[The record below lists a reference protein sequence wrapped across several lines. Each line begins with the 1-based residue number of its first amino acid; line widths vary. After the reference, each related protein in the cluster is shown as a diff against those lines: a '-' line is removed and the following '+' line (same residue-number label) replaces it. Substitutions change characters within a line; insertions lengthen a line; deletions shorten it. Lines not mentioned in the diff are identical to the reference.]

1 MYSQIYKIGS
11 EVYNINFDTCH
22 QDILYFL
29 EQKYEDPW
37 LFFEASRGLRAKKVG
52 KHWYRPSEFP
62 YIRELVNTGIDHQR
76 VFLHQR
82 VGKHWY
88 RPSESFRTSES
99 W

>member
-1 MYSQIYKIGS
+1 MQCIVKYGTHMYSQIYKIGS

-37 LFFEASRGLRAKKVG
+37 LFFEASRGLRAKK
-52 KHWYRPSEFP
+52 
-62 YIRELVNTGIDHQR
+62 LVNTGIDHQ
-76 VFLHQR
+76 
-82 VGKHWY
+82 
-88 RPSESFRTSES
+88 SFPTSES